1 MLDDQEVYQIL
12 RDWKSYEWQ
21 VQGFGM
27 LRTYLKGEGEP
38 RLQIWDQRLAVW
50 GNGAIHDHPWDFRS
64 RIIAGTLFN
73 QRYRRYH
80 RDGVSQLD
88 IDLIGKQHEF
98 SWYNELKIQPGLD
111 GGPLEGAA
119 PARTQLR
126 AEPIEVYAKTEE
138 YTMEAAELHITRYAN
153 GTVTMIE
160 RERVTGSDTASSLW
174 KDGPHW
180 SFFRPRPAT
189 PQEAAKVIGDCLY
202 NWWL

>member
-64 RIIAGTLFN
+64 RIIAGMLFN
-73 QRYRRYH
+73 QRCRRWS
-80 RDGVSQLD
+80 DD
-88 IDLIGKQHEF
+88 IDLIGKRNEF
-98 SWYNELKIQPGLD
+98 EWYNELKIQPGQD
-111 GGPLEGAA
+111 GGPLEEE
-119 PARTQLR
+119 PKRVQLR
-126 AEPIEVYAKTEE
+126 TEPVEVYAKTEE
-138 YTMEAAELHITRYAN
+138 YTMRADELHITRYAN

-160 RERVTGSDTASSLW
+160 RERVREADTASSLW

-189 PQEAAKVIGDCLY
+189 PQETAKVIGDCLY